1 MMINYDKPV
10 EYGMPVDLEGTFLS
24 DKPKRIKTYQTAE
37 LHDAP
42 MMQPWLWTFQSA
54 TESPQMHIAMEWRTA
69 KNPTSFGC
77 SLGDLKGWNLRHRS
91 HQKISQCL
99 WPAPS

>member
-1 MMINYDKPV
+1 MIMMIKYDKPV
-10 EYGMPVDLEGTFLS
+10 EYGIPVDLGGTLLS

-54 TESPQMHIAMEWRTA
+54 TESPQMHIAMEWRDDG
-69 KNPTSFGC
+69 P
-77 SLGDLKGWNLRHRS
+77 LKTPPPLAARWA
-91 HQKISQCL
+91 I
-99 WPAPS
+99 